1 MIVIKA
7 YVVRRSRIEV
17 AHTLPGWNELN
28 TYGTGTPVTAVRDCF
43 VLELTNILTD
53 DVSARICL
61 GEVTVC
67 VRLVELNLARP

>member
-1 MIVIKA
+1 MVIKA

-17 AHTLPGWNELN
+17 ARTLPRRNELN
-28 TYGTGTPVTAVRDCF
+28 TYGTGTPVTAVRYCF
-43 VLELTNILTD
+43 VLELTNILIGN
-53 DVSARICL
+53 VSARICS